1 MLGEGWV
8 QWWEEGLELAPQWVV
23 ELVLQLA
30 EELQVSVRE
39 TTEALFVLHW
49 VMQLLLG

>member
-1 MLGEGWV
+1 M

-30 EELQVSVRE
+30 EELQVLVRE
-39 TTEALFVLHW
+39 TTEALFALDW
-49 VMQLLLG
+49 AMQLVVG